1 LIMTNTFQIQT
12 IGVIGAGTMG
22 SGIALTA
29 LRADFRVVLY
39 DVAPEMLERGRQYI
53 EQQLSR
59 KGNVAALERLTL
71 STALTE
77 LAEAEVVIEAVVEN
91 LAVKQELFIW
101 LDGICPP
108 PAILATNTS
117 TLSITA
123 IASATTSPER
133 VGGMH
138 FFNPAPVL
146 PLVEVGRGGQTS
158 QETVDRLVALAE
170 QFGKTPVVTRD
181 TPGFIVNRVAR
192 PFYNEALRLAGEGIA
207 IYEQLDQI
215 IQLGGGFRMG
225 PFRLM
230 DLIGID
236 INYTSTRSVY
246 EQTYGEPR
254 YRPHWLQEQ
263 MVQQKTLGKKS
274 GRGFY
279 NYTGEAST
287 PEMPSPPPL
296 QPQRGSINIS
306 PGDWGPGLIDL
317 CQQAGYSLGSSVEP
331 VAGLVVAGRPD
342 LPEYA
347 RSYDRALPPHLPLFC
362 QAVDTTVHE
371 IATWLAQ
378 PQRLVG
384 FDSLFVG
391 SGQVATL
398 VASPLLSDEVRQ
410 AAEQFFTGLGR
421 LVVWIE
427 DTPGLV
433 LPRIVAMLAN
443 EAAFAVGEGVANRE
457 TVDRAMQ
464 LGVNY
469 PRGPLAW
476 AAALGY
482 NHIVAILDHLR
493 AEYGEERYRAA
504 PLLRRLARLDQLQRD

>member
-1 LIMTNTFQIQT
+1 
-12 IGVIGAGTMG
+12 
-22 SGIALTA
+22 
-29 LRADFRVVLY
+29 
-39 DVAPEMLERGRQYI
+39 MLERGRNYI

-59 KGNVAALERLTL
+59 KGNIAALERLSL
-71 STALTE
+71 STALTD
-77 LAEAEVVIEAVVEN
+77 LAGAEVIIEAAVEN
-91 LAVKQELFIW
+91 MAVKKELFIW
-101 LDGICPP
+101 LDSICPP
-108 PAILATNTS
+108 PTILATNTS

-158 QETVDRLVALAE
+158 QETVDKLVALAE
-170 QFGKTPVVTRD
+170 KFGKTPVVTRD

-192 PFYNEALRLAGEGIA
+192 PFYSEALRLAGEGVA
-207 IYEQLDQI
+207 SYEQLDQI

-236 INYTSTRSVY
+236 INFTSTRSVY
-246 EQTYGEPR
+246 EQTYSEPR

-279 NYTGEAST
+279 DYTSEAA
-287 PEMPSPPPL
+287 PAEMPSPPPL
-296 QPQRGSINIS
+296 QPQTGSVNVS
-306 PGDWGPGLIDL
+306 PGEWAPGLIEL
-317 CQQAGYSLGSSVEP
+317 CREAGYSLGSGAEP
-331 VAGLVVAGRPD
+331 VAGLVVAGRAD

-347 RSYDRALPPHLPLFC
+347 QSYDRALPPHLPLFC

-371 IATWLAQ
+371 IATWVAQ

-384 FDSLFVG
+384 FDSLFSG
-391 SGQVATL
+391 SGQVVTL
-398 VASPLLSDEVRQ
+398 IASPVLADEVRQ
-410 AAEQFFTGLGR
+410 AAERFFTGLGR

-427 DTPGLV
+427 DTPALV

-443 EAAFAVGEGVANRE
+443 EAAFAVGEGVADRE

-469 PRGPLAW
+469 PKGPLAW
-476 AAALGY
+476 AEALGY

-504 PLLRRLARLDQLQRD
+504 PLLRRLARLAQLKRD

>member
-1 LIMTNTFQIQT
+1 MSHTFQVQT

-22 SGIALTA
+22 SGIALMA

-71 STALTE
+71 STALTD
-77 LAEAEVVIEAVVEN
+77 LVGAEVVIEAAVEN
-91 LAVKQELFIW
+91 LAIKQELFIW
-101 LDGICPP
+101 LDSICPP

-123 IASATTSPER
+123 IASITTSPER

-158 QETVDRLVALAE
+158 QETVERLVTLAE
-170 QFGKTPVVTRD
+170 RFGKTPVVTRD

-192 PFYNEALRLAGEGIA
+192 PFYNESLRLAGEGSA
-207 IYEQLDQI
+207 TYEQIDQI
-215 IQLGGGFRMG
+215 TQLGGGFRMG

-246 EQTYGEPR
+246 EQTYSEPR

-279 NYTGEAST
+279 DYTGEAT
-287 PEMPSPPPL
+287 PSVVPSPPPL
-296 QPQRGSINIS
+296 QPQTGSVNIS

-317 CQQAGYSLGSSVEP
+317 CQQAGYNLGSGAEP

-342 LPEYA
+342 LAEQA
-347 RSYDRALPPHLPLFC
+347 LSYDRVLPSHRPLFC

-371 IATWLAQ
+371 IATWLSQ

-398 VASPLLSDEVRQ
+398 VASPVLSDKVRQ

-421 LVVWIE
+421 RVIWIE
-427 DTPGLV
+427 DTPALV
-433 LPRIVAMLAN
+433 LPRIVALLAN
-443 EAAFAVGEGVANRE
+443 EAAFAVGEGVADRE

-464 LGVNY
+464 LGGNY

-476 AAALGY
+476 AEALGY
-482 NHIVAILDHLR
+482 NHIVTILDHLR

-504 PLLRRLARLDQLQRD
+504 PLLRRLARLTQLQQ